1 MRHLRI
7 DYIAVFIVLLGGS
20 VHAIVTVNF
29 CCRINRPLLIR
40 QQGFVDS
47 TTKSNR
53 YRVRTRASISGI
65 CLLSNAE
72 ILTSRVQNHSW

>member
-7 DYIAVFIVLLGGS
+7 DYIAVFMALLGGS

-29 CCRINRPLLIR
+29 CCRINRTLLIR

-72 ILTSRVQNHSW
+72 IFTSRTQTHSS